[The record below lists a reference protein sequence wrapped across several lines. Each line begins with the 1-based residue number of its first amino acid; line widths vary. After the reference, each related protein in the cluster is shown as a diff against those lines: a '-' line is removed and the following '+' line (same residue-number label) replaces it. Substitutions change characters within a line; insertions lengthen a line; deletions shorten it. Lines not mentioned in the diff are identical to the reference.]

1 MNTTIQANLN
11 SKEPWPGLA
20 WFEEADQPF
29 FRGRADETAELLR
42 LVRREPLT
50 VLFGRSGLGKTSLLK
65 AGLFPALRNEELL
78 PVYVRLEHAIA
89 APPLRDQ
96 VWQALAAA
104 CGNETTQTSKPL
116 PAEELWTYFHRRDA
130 EFWSQLN
137 RPVMP
142 VIVFDQFEEI
152 FTLGDIGESLRQRS
166 AVFLAELADL
176 VENRP
181 PASVKKQ
188 LEQDPPAASKY
199 EFRRATV
206 KLVLSFREDF
216 LAEIEQLKP
225 QMPSLMIN
233 RLRLLP
239 MNGTQAYAVITEA
252 GSSLVADEEAR
263 RLLQLAWKNKPDP
276 PVDPAEF
283 PHMEI
288 DPALLS
294 VVCRELNS
302 KRLAAQPPLQRV
314 TADLMKGSDRE
325 ILKGFY
331 ERGTEGLDP
340 RVRKFVEDE
349 LITQQGFRD
358 SRDWEDAQAKPG
370 VTSEALELLIRGRL
384 LRGDE
389 RQGRRRLELT
399 HDVLAKVV
407 MESRDQRRAD
417 LREKEQQEEQRKA
430 AEERQR
436 DEVRRKNKERL
447 FVLGLTGS
455 AVVAGVMTSLYIQA
469 QSQKNEALSQVART
483 WAAVSEGLM
492 RDHQVD
498 PELSIEFALAALNRA
513 SKLKPFET
521 TKLIVN
527 LVNAI
532 RLYGRNSVSRGESQ
546 VPNWSLASIGNNQF
560 VSAGEDGSFK
570 IWKLGL
576 ETFDRPVPANL
587 ARPVF
592 LRLTN
597 GNLIAGGLRANDS
610 KGKPIPEY
618 AEAPTYLQLWNSELT
633 RLIREKKPN
642 NLNSI
647 QFIKQL
653 PSSGDLIIVDLNGK
667 PWRVKQD
674 LSTEPIK
681 LLFNSVITSITVLGS
696 RDEILLG
703 IKDGSNYRLQIWSS
717 NLRNKLL
724 DAKLG
729 SDQYDQVTSL
739 IQLNNFKIVSG
750 SKNGTLQLWD
760 LKLKQIGP
768 SIEAQ
773 YREILSLAQLDSGE
787 LISGSADGTISR
799 WRVLNDGLSAFHLP
813 FPANQSKVR
822 TLLDLQSSLISGGS
836 NGLIK
841 KWEWEKDSSANNASK
856 KTNEGNVVMV
866 TPLGDGMVYRLT
878 AGSTLMYGS
887 AGKKLAEL
895 TTTQLEG
902 KVSSPITSL
911 LLLKKDKNLVT
922 GHSNGTVQ
930 RWKYNPKD
938 KVWFRTGEAYRLDP
952 SMTLGDIWSI
962 WSIAELHNGDVVLG
976 MNQAFMLPLRFNG
989 GKWFK
994 QGELCRPWYT
1004 KDVPEGSLGNEIF
1017 SLATLADGDL
1027 VTGSNYGTIVRWESP
1042 DKQWCKMRSIFLGKE
1057 SLPIFSMTELSDRTM
1072 LSATENGGLTMW
1084 KWKEEMKTP
1093 PLWKFWIRK
1102 TRLQS
1107 KVQDIDTLA
1116 NLYWKGPGQQVA
1128 SVATLPNQKG
1138 FVVADFTG
1146 RSKIYPN
1153 RDEAIRLGCLALKQ
1167 KFEAEMDH
1175 KNPGNQARKPFEDE
1189 ARLICK
1195 NFFNENPK
1203 TSRGKNLEAKIIE
1216 GSNSHSD
1223 HSTSAV
1229 HYHPGNSVAAP
1240 PQGRQSSGEEG

>member
-1 MNTTIQANLN
+1 MNTIIQANLN

-20 WFEEADQPF
+20 WFEEADKPF

-104 CGNETTQTSKPL
+104 CGSETTQTSKPL

-137 RPVMP
+137 RPVLP

-152 FTLGDIGESLRQRS
+152 FTIGEIGESLRLRS
-166 AVFLAELADL
+166 AEFLAELADL

-181 PASVKKQ
+181 PASAKKL
-188 LEQDPPAASKY
+188 LEQDPSAASKY

-252 GSSLVADEEAR
+252 GSSLVADEDAR

-283 PHMEI
+283 PQMEI

-302 KRLAAQPPLQRV
+302 KRLAAQPPLQRI
-314 TADLMKGSDRE
+314 TADLMRGADRK

-331 ERGTEGLDP
+331 ERGMEGLDP
-340 RVRKFVEDE
+340 RVGIYVEEE
-349 LITQQGFRD
+349 LITQQGYRD

-370 VTSEALELLIRGRL
+370 VTSDALEQLIRRRL
-384 LRGDE
+384 LRADE

-417 LREKEQQEEQRKA
+417 ARAKQQEDELRKA

-436 DEVRRKNKERL
+436 EEARRKKKERRNL
-447 FVLGLTGS
+447 NISIGIITVLGLLSGI
-455 AVVAGVMTSLYIQA
+455 MFQQKDEA
-469 QSQKNEALSQVART
+469 QRQVARI

-498 PELSIEFALAALNRA
+498 PELSIEFALAALNRGDR
-513 SKLKPFET
+513 LEPFET

-532 RLYGRNSVSRGESQ
+532 DLYGRHSVSRGESQ
-546 VPNWSLASIGNNQF
+546 VSNWSLAAIGNNQL
-560 VSAGEDGSFK
+560 VSAGDDGSFM
-570 IWKLGL
+570 IWNLNLDSSVGS
-576 ETFDRPVPANL
+576 VNANL
-587 ARPVF
+587 ASPVF

-597 GNLIAGGLRANDS
+597 GNIIAGGLRTKDS
-610 KGKPIPEY
+610 KGNLITKEF
-618 AEAPTYLQLWNSELT
+618 EVPTSLQLWNSGL
-633 RLIREKKPN
+633 RRMIREKTLKS
-642 NLNSI
+642 LNSI

-674 LSTEPIK
+674 LSNEPIK
-681 LLFNSVITSITVLGS
+681 LPFNSEITSITVLDS

-717 NLRNKLL
+717 NLRNKLA
-724 DAKLG
+724 DAELG
-729 SDQYDQVTSL
+729 SDQYDKVTSL
-739 IQLNNFKIVSG
+739 IQLNNLNIVSG
-750 SKNGTLQLWD
+750 SKNGTLQLWNWD
-760 LKLKQIGP
+760 SKLKRIGP

-773 YREILSLAQLDSGE
+773 SRDILSLTQLASVRLANGELISGE
-787 LISGSADGTISR
+787 LISGSIDGTLRR
-799 WRVLNDGLSAFHLP
+799 WRVSKEGLSAFHLP
-813 FPANQSKVR
+813 FPANQSKVN

-836 NGLIK
+836 NGRIK
-841 KWEWEKDSSANNASK
+841 KWDWEKDTNANNASR
-856 KTNEGNVVMV
+856 KTSDGNVVMV
-866 TPLGDGMVYRLT
+866 TPLLDVKGKVYQLT
-878 AGSTLMYGS
+878 TSSTAKNKYLLKYGS
-887 AGKKLAEL
+887 AGKNLADL
-895 TTTQLEG
+895 TETRLEG
-902 KVSSPITSL
+902 PVSSPILSL
-911 LLLKKDKNLVT
+911 LLLKDEDLAT
-922 GHSNGTVQ
+922 GHEDGSIQ
-930 RWKYNPKD
+930 RWKSNPKG
-938 KVWFRTGEAYRLDP
+938 KVWVRQGRAFPVAQTYNTSGQPNLNSIL
-952 SMTLGDIWSI
+952 SMAQLGKDY
-962 WSIAELHNGDVVLG
+962 VVLG
-976 MNQAFMLPLRFNG
+976 GADGRMRRIRING
-989 GKWFK
+989 EGWTEKNK
-994 QGELCRPWYT
+994 ELCMA
-1004 KDVPEGSLGNEIF
+1004 KFNENQKKLEGVPIT
-1017 SLATLADGDL
+1017 SLAILAGGDL
-1027 VTGSNYGTIVRWESP
+1027 VSGGRDGTIVRWYSP
-1042 DKQWCKMRSIFLGKE
+1042 LPQWCRDFSIIPGNE
-1057 SLPIFSMTELSDRTM
+1057 GPEIFSMTELSDGTM
-1072 LSATENGGLTMW
+1072 MNATDDGGLAIW
-1084 KWKEEMKTP
+1084 KWKWKWKWKN
-1093 PLWKFWIRK
+1093 PLFTVFRK
-1102 TRLQS
+1102 WN
-1107 KVQDIDTLA
+1107 TLLPIKDEPA
-1116 NLYWKGPGQQVA
+1116 AIYWKGPGQQIA

-1146 RSKIYPN
+1146 RSKIYPD
-1153 RDEAIRLGCLALKQ
+1153 RETAIELGCNALLQ
-1167 KFEAEMDH
+1167 KFKEEKDH
-1175 KNPGNQARKPFEDE
+1175 ENIGNQVRRPYQNE
-1189 ARLICK
+1189 ARDVCRRFI
-1195 NFFNENPK
+1195 NENTK
-1203 TSRGKNLEAKIIE
+1203 TLVGKN
-1216 GSNSHSD
+1216 
-1223 HSTSAV
+1223 
-1229 HYHPGNSVAAP
+1229 
-1240 PQGRQSSGEEG
+1240 

>member
-1 MNTTIQANLN
+1 MNTIIQANLN

-20 WFEEADQPF
+20 WFEEADRPF

-65 AGLFPALRNEELL
+65 AGLFPALRSEELL

-137 RPVMP
+137 RPVLP

-152 FTLGDIGESLRQRS
+152 FTLGEFGESLAQRS
-166 AVFLAELADL
+166 AEFLAELADL

-181 PASVKKQ
+181 PASVKKL
-188 LEQDPPAASKY
+188 LEQDPSAASKY

-252 GSSLVADEEAR
+252 GSSLVADEDAR
-263 RLLQLAWKNKPDP
+263 RLLQLAWKNKPEP

-283 PHMEI
+283 PRMEI

-302 KRLAAQPPLQRV
+302 KRLAAQPPLQRI
-314 TADLMKGSDRE
+314 TADLMRGADRK

-331 ERGTEGLDP
+331 ERGMEGLDP
-340 RVRKFVEDE
+340 RVGIFVEEE
-349 LITQQGFRD
+349 LITQQGYRD

-370 VTSEALELLIRGRL
+370 VTSEALEQLVRRRL
-384 LRGDE
+384 LRADE

-417 LREKEQQEEQRKA
+417 ARAKQQEEELRKA

-436 DEVRRKNKERL
+436 EEVRRKKKERL
-447 FVLGLTGS
+447 LILGIAGSVVLAGWMFFLTIR
-455 AVVAGVMTSLYIQA
+455 AEQQRIEAEK
-469 QSQKNEALSQVART
+469 QKNEAQIQVARI

-532 RLYGRNSVSRGESQ
+532 DLYGRHSVSRGESQ
-546 VPNWSLASIGNNQF
+546 VSNWSLAAIGNNQL
-560 VSAGEDGSFK
+560 VSAGDDGSFM
-570 IWKLGL
+570 IWNLNL
-576 ETFDRPVPANL
+576 EKPVTVPANL
-587 ARPVF
+587 ASPVF

-597 GNLIAGGLRANDS
+597 GNIIAGGLRTKDL
-610 KGKPIPEY
+610 KGNLIPEKS
-618 AEAPTYLQLWNSELT
+618 APTSLQIWNSGL
-633 RLIREKKPN
+633 RRMIREKTLKS
-642 NLNSI
+642 LNSI

-674 LSTEPIK
+674 LSNEPTK
-681 LLFNSVITSITVLGS
+681 LRFNSEITSLTVLGL
-696 RDEILLG
+696 RDEILMG

-717 NLRNKLL
+717 NLHNKLA
-724 DAKLG
+724 DAELG
-729 SDQYDQVTSL
+729 SDQYDKVTSL
-739 IQLNNFKIVSG
+739 IQLNNLNIVSG

-760 LKLKQIGP
+760 SNLERRIGP

-773 YREILSLAQLDSGE
+773 SRDILSLAQLDSGE
-787 LISGSADGTISR
+787 LISGSIDGTLRR
-799 WRVLNDGLSAFHLP
+799 WRVKTEGLTAFHLP
-813 FPANQSKVR
+813 FPANQSKVN

-841 KWEWEKDSSANNASK
+841 KWDWEKDTDTNNASR
-856 KTNEGNVVMV
+856 KTSDGNVVMV
-866 TPLGDGMVYRLT
+866 TPLLDVKGKVYQLT
-878 AGSTLMYGS
+878 TSSTAKDKYLLKYGS
-887 AGKKLAEL
+887 AGKRLADL
-895 TTTQLEG
+895 TETRLEG
-902 KVSSPITSL
+902 QVSSPILSL
-911 LLLKKDKNLVT
+911 LLLKDEGLVT
-922 GHSNGTVQ
+922 GHEDGSIQ
-930 RWKYNPKD
+930 RWKSNPKG
-938 KVWFRTGEAYRLDP
+938 KVWVRQGRAFPVAQTYNQGLPNSNRIL
-952 SMTLGDIWSI
+952 SMAQLGKDY
-962 WSIAELHNGDVVLG
+962 VVLG
-976 MNQAFMLPLRFNG
+976 GADGRMRRIRINGEGWIEEKSDPCMAKFNENQKKLEG
-989 GKWFK
+989 
-994 QGELCRPWYT
+994 
-1004 KDVPEGSLGNEIF
+1004 VPIT
-1017 SLATLADGDL
+1017 SLAILADGDL
-1027 VTGSNYGTIVRWESP
+1027 VSGSRDGTIVRWNSP
-1042 DKQWCKMRSIFLGKE
+1042 LHQWCRDFSVIPGNE
-1057 SLPIFSMTELSDRTM
+1057 GPEIFSMTELSDGTM
-1072 LSATENGGLTMW
+1072 INATDDGGLVIW
-1084 KWKEEMKTP
+1084 KWN
-1093 PLWKFWIRK
+1093 
-1102 TRLQS
+1102 
-1107 KVQDIDTLA
+1107 TLLPIKDEPA
-1116 NLYWKGPGQQVA
+1116 AIYWKGPGQQIA
-1128 SVATLPNQKG
+1128 SVANLPNQKG

-1146 RSKIYPN
+1146 RSKIYPD
-1153 RDEAIRLGCLALKQ
+1153 RETAIELGCKALLQ
-1167 KFEAEMDH
+1167 KFMEEKDH
-1175 KNPGNQARKPFEDE
+1175 ENMGNLVRRPYENE
-1189 ARLICK
+1189 ARDVCRRFI
-1195 NFFNENPK
+1195 NENTK
-1203 TSRGKNLEAKIIE
+1203 TLVGKN
-1216 GSNSHSD
+1216 
-1223 HSTSAV
+1223 
-1229 HYHPGNSVAAP
+1229 
-1240 PQGRQSSGEEG
+1240 